1 VVFSSKTN
9 AWNSPESTLERDLY
23 AALRVYQI
31 EIEVDLRSTALSQT
45 VLEGSFIGRI
55 IPPGERREIR
65 LALVICDLR
74 HDFASAFWLAEL
86 FKSGVNAMTKNP
98 IRNVLNAAAVSQTTD
113 LSKVASAHSNSA
125 EASEVGIPF

>member
-1 VVFSSKTN
+1 MRGIGLSRRL
-9 AWNSPESTLERDLY
+9 ESDLY
-23 AALRVYQI
+23 AALRVHQI
-31 EIEVDLRSTALSQT
+31 QIEVDLRSTALLQT

-55 IPPGERREIR
+55 IPTGERREIR

-86 FKSGVNAMTKNP
+86 FKSCVNAMTKNP
-98 IRNVLNAAAVSQTTD
+98 IRNVLNTAAVSQTTD
-113 LSKVASAHSNSA
+113 LSKVASAHSNGA